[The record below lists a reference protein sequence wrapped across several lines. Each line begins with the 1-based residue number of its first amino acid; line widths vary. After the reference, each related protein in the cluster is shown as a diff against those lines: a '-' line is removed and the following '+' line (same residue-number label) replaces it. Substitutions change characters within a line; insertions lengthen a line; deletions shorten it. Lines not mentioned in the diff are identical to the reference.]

1 MSLNKNEFVHE
12 KRGHPGIVS
21 RWSKWI
27 APALLAMG
35 LGIGSVQAADPIV
48 TTIGPTGFTAPHNG
62 FIAEGTATFVNT
74 QGANQKVRHLWIP
87 DHVNGVCRV
96 DPHLDTPGN
105 PVFALNLATCAPLPG
120 GTTVYDDALKFV
132 YVADEVANNTNLGLV
147 RRTFNPAGDAGRGSI
162 GASFV
167 RLGDA
172 SSCGLKSNRPSGM
185 TLGPDGNLYLTFLKN
200 GNVMRINGP
209 SNANVPC
216 GNFVNM
222 AANGR
227 RNFGV
232 AWVGTVLY
240 GLGDLGP
247 WRVSTVDATKCA
259 TATLG
264 SCSTEDVFAGV
275 ALLPAAIASNQKGKT
290 PNGTTLYV
298 ADINKVGRI
307 DNPNSD
313 SPVVI
318 ANWTPT
324 TMSNPPSITA
334 DTNSGD
340 DPIVYVA
347 DDPGLGGS
355 PIGRLFKISPAPVT
369 PLPPHEPTNT
379 TAVGK
384 DSSAVVTWTPGAQGT
399 KPTTSYTV
407 HKIRKDPVMDQVMD
421 PVLEPVLVPV
431 LEPVLVPV
439 LVPQLDAN
447 GNPVLDANGQT
458 VMTPQLDA
466 NGQQVQ
472 APQLDENGQPV
483 MAPKLDANGQQVMAP
498 QLDANGQPVTK
509 PTLDANG
516 QPVLAPRVD
525 ANGNPVMTPHLDAN
539 GNAVFLYTEI
549 GTQDTLPASP
559 APTTL
564 TVTGLLNGTTYK
576 FNVNANSVDGNSGV
590 STDSNEVTP
599 QGATV
604 PDAPAIVNTFAGNQA
619 AALTWSAPASDGGSP
634 ILSYNLQYANGSGA
648 AATILHI
655 PANKLGTTLS
665 DLTSGSTY
673 NIQLTAVN
681 VKGESSAATAS
692 VLIPA
697 AGNTNLLDVALTL
710 TGPAQVQSG
719 TGSVYHME
727 VTNTG
732 AFTVPDVKVRV
743 TLPGGAAFGTETH
756 TPVGACNVVGT
767 QMTCD
772 IGAMDPGQTPF
783 LIDLNLFNVT
793 QALTIN
799 ASVTAYRVEQEG
811 DVALTDAN
819 PADNIRSV
827 STALAPPPPPA
838 EPVTDLQI
846 NSGSASKAAL
856 NQAMTLSYGIKNGSA
871 VANGASF
878 TLTIPSQFSYSA
890 ASAGAGS
897 TCSGLAVG
905 QNGGTLTCTM
915 GTLAAGAART
925 VSVTLIPRLAGTFG
939 MSGFVNF
946 AGFATD
952 PKQSNNTRVISV
964 SPR

>member
-1 MSLNKNEFVHE
+1 MSLNKN
-12 KRGHPGIVS
+12 KNKLLLRKQRHPGIVS
-21 RWSKWI
+21 CWGKWF
-27 APALLAMG
+27 APAFLAMAVSA
-35 LGIGSVQAADPIV
+35 GSVHAADPIV
-48 TTIGPTGFTAPHNG
+48 TTVAPTGFTAPHNG
-62 FIAEGTATFVNT
+62 FIAEGTATFVNA

-87 DHVNGVCRV
+87 DHVNGLCRV
-96 DPHLDTPGN
+96 DPHLDSPNN

-120 GTTVYDDALKFV
+120 GTTVYDEALKLV
-132 YVADEVANNTNLGLV
+132 YIADEVANNTNLGLV

-162 GASFV
+162 GTTFV

-172 SSCGLKSNRPSGM
+172 SSCGLKSARPSGM
-185 TLGPDGNLYLTFLKN
+185 ALGPDGNLYLTSLKS
-200 GNVMRINGP
+200 GNVLRINGP
-209 SNANVPC
+209 SNASVPC

-222 AANGR
+222 ASNGR
-227 RNFGV
+227 RNYGV
-232 AWVGTVLY
+232 AWVGTTLY
-240 GLGDLGP
+240 GLGDAGP
-247 WRVSTVDATKCA
+247 WKVSAVDATKCSTPNVA
-259 TATLG
+259 
-264 SCSTEDVFAGV
+264 SCGTEDVFTDV
-275 ALLPAAIASNQKGKT
+275 ALLPGGIASNQKGKT

-307 DNPNSD
+307 NNPNSD

-324 TMSNPPSITA
+324 IMSNPPSITA
-334 DTNSGD
+334 DTSSGD

-347 DDPGLGGS
+347 DDPSAGAA
-355 PIGRLFKISPAPVT
+355 PTGRLFKISPAPID

-379 TAVGK
+379 TAIGK
-384 DSSAVVTWTPGAQGT
+384 DSSAVVNWTPGAQGT
-399 KPTTSYTV
+399 KPTTHYTV
-407 HKIRKDPVMDQVMD
+407 HVIRKDPVMEPVMIQPQD
-421 PVLEPVLVPV
+421 PVMITKMVPIMVQQIDADGNPVFDIDGNPVMVQQTDANGNLVFTP
-431 LEPVLVPV
+431 E
-439 LVPQLDAN
+439 LDAN
-447 GNPVLDANGQT
+447 GNPVLIQQTDANGNL
-458 VMTPQLDA
+458 VF
-466 NGQQVQ
+466 
-472 APQLDENGQPV
+472 
-483 MAPKLDANGQQVMAP
+483 
-498 QLDANGQPVTK
+498 
-509 PTLDANG
+509 
-516 QPVLAPRVD
+516 APRVD
-525 ANGNPVMTPHLDAN
+525 GNGNPVLIQQTDVN
-539 GNAVFLYTEI
+539 GNLVFTQSHDTNGNLLFSYIEI
-549 GTQDTLPASP
+549 GTQDTATASP

-564 TVTGLLNGTTYK
+564 TVTGLENGTTYR
-576 FNVNANSVDGNSGV
+576 FNVNANSADGNSGV

-604 PDAPAIVNTFAGNQA
+604 PDAPAIINTFAGNQA
-619 AALTWSAPASDGGSP
+619 AALTWSAPVSDGGSP
-634 ILSYNLQYANGSGA
+634 ILSYNLSYDNGGA
-648 AATILHI
+648 VTTLHI
-655 PANKLGTTLS
+655 PASKLGTTLS
-665 DLTSGSTY
+665 GLTSGSTY
-673 NIQLTAVN
+673 NVQLTAVN
-681 VKGESSAATAS
+681 VKGESSAATAN
-692 VLIPA
+692 LQIPA

-719 TGSVYHME
+719 TGGVYHME

-732 AFTVPDVKVRV
+732 AFSVPDVKVLV
-743 TLPGGAAFGTETH
+743 TLPGGTAFGSETH
-756 TPVGACNVVGT
+756 TTSAGACNIVGT

-772 IGAMDPGQTPF
+772 IGAMSPGQTPV

-793 QALTIN
+793 QALTVN

-819 PADNIRSV
+819 PGDNVRSV

-838 EPVTDLQI
+838 DPVTDLQI

-871 VANGASF
+871 VANGVSF
-878 TLTIPSQFSYSA
+878 TLNVPNQFSYST

-897 TCSGLAVG
+897 ACSGLTSG

-939 MSGFVNF
+939 LSGFVDF